1 MIYEEM
7 YGYLAL
13 EDPQDQKK
21 IWPSLSPQVRDYIN
35 VFLSYMK
42 QAEENVYYERS
53 KFYRLITEE
62 QFENLC
68 LLYVAKR
75 SNDMLIDLAFEQE
88 FKEAFV
94 AYENKLRMKSK
105 MNRWRR
111 EMKARE
117 RVLEN
122 TEVKAS
128 RRQMVES
135 DSMLEPERMTV
146 PHAAKKSSKF
156 SMGWLVA
163 LLLGALILLA
173 IYFVWK

>member
-1 MIYEEM
+1 MIYQEM
-7 YGYLAL
+7 YGYLTI
-13 EDPQDQKK
+13 EDPQEQKK
-21 IWPSLSPQVRDYIN
+21 VWPLLSPQVRDYVNI
-35 VFLSYMK
+35 FLSLMK
-42 QAEENVYYERS
+42 QAPENIYYQKS

-62 QFENLC
+62 EFENLR
-68 LLYVAKR
+68 LVYFVMRAKEVV
-75 SNDMLIDLAFEQE
+75 IDLAFEQE

-122 TEVKAS
+122 TEFKAS

-135 DSMLEPERMTV
+135 DSMLESERMTV
-146 PHAAKKSSKF
+146 PHAAKKSSKI

>member
-13 EDPQDQKK
+13 ENPQDQKK
-21 IWPSLSPQVRDYIN
+21 LWPSLSPQVRDYIN
-35 VFLSYMK
+35 IFIGYMNVVETHVF
-42 QAEENVYYERS
+42 YEDS

-68 LLYVAKR
+68 QLFIAKQ
-75 SNDMLIDLAFEQE
+75 SKDILIDLAFEQE
-88 FKEAFV
+88 LKEAFV

-135 DSMLEPERMTV
+135 DSMLEPDRMTV
-146 PHAAKKSSKF
+146 PHAAKKSSKI

-173 IYFVWK
+173 IYIVWK

>member
-1 MIYEEM
+1 MIYQEM

-13 EDPQDQKK
+13 EDSQDQKK
-21 IWPSLSPQVRDYIN
+21 HWTSLSPQVRDYIN
-35 VFLSYMK
+35 VFLSYMN
-42 QAEENVYYERS
+42 QAEENVYYEKS

-68 LLYVAKR
+68 QLYIAKR
-75 SNDMLIDLAFEQE
+75 SKDILIDLAFEQE

-94 AYENKLRMKSK
+94 EYEKKARMKAK

-111 EMKARE
+111 EMEMKEQVIEA
-117 RVLEN
+117 

-128 RRQMVES
+128 RRQMIES
-135 DSMLEPERMTV
+135 NSMLEPEQMTV

-156 SMGWLVA
+156 SMWWLVA
-163 LLLGALILLA
+163 LLIGALILLA

>member
-1 MIYEEM
+1 MIYQEM

-21 IWPSLSPQVRDYIN
+21 HWTTLSPKVRYYIN
-35 VFLSYMK
+35 VFLSYMN
-42 QAEENVYYERS
+42 QAEENVYYEKS

-68 LLYVAKR
+68 LLFVAKR

-88 FKEAFV
+88 FKKAFG

-111 EMKARE
+111 EMKDRE

-128 RRQMVES
+128 RRQMIES
-135 DSMLEPERMTV
+135 DSMLESEQMTV

-163 LLLGALILLA
+163 LLIGALILLA
-173 IYFVWK
+173 IYIVWK

>member
-1 MIYEEM
+1 MIYQEM

-13 EDPQDQKK
+13 EDPQEQKK
-21 IWPSLSPQVRDYIN
+21 SWASLSPQVRDYIN
-35 VFLSYMK
+35 IFLSHMK

-68 LLYVAKR
+68 LLHIAKR
-75 SNDMLIDLAFEQE
+75 SNDMLIDLDFEQE

-94 AYENKLRMKSK
+94 AYENKVRMKAK
-105 MNRWRR
+105 MNRWRK
-111 EMKARE
+111 EMEEKE
-117 RVLEN
+117 QVLEN

-135 DSMLEPERMTV
+135 DSLFEPERMTV
-146 PHAAKKSSKF
+146 PHSAENSSKF
-156 SMGWLVA
+156 STGWLVV
-163 LLLGALILLA
+163 LLILVFILLT
-173 IYFVWK
+173 IYFIWK